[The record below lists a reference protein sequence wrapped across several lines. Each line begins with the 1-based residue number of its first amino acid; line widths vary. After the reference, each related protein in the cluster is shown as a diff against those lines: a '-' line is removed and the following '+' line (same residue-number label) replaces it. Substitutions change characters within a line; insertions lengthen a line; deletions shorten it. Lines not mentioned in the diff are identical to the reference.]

1 MATRDITFRT
11 NTSGNPT
18 ISSNLDYYLGI
29 VNMLFNMIPGY
40 DPYNPEMGL
49 DIAKYQFKT
58 GVRGERD
65 TEYELKIADQFGK
78 YTDLH
83 ISTPI
88 VQFVDDGWKITFQI
102 LTASASYTTFVGYKE
117 NELITLIDNA

>member
-11 NTSGNPT
+11 DTSGNPT

-117 NELITLIDNA
+117 NELITLIDNT

>member
-1 MATRDITFRT
+1 
-11 NTSGNPT
+11 
-18 ISSNLDYYLGI
+18 
-29 VNMLFNMIPGY
+29 MLFNMIPGY

>member
-11 NTSGNPT
+11 DTSGNPT

-117 NELITLIDNA
+117 NELITIIDNE

>member
-1 MATRDITFRT
+1 LATRDITFRT
-11 NTSGNPT
+11 DTSGNPT

>member
-11 NTSGNPT
+11 DTSGNPT